1 MHTVSLK
8 SAFIKFPLSITL
20 EKMKTR
26 EAALYEI
33 RLKKLHF
40 SPFLTFPDHG
50 SSPGLWARLSG
61 GVKAGV
67 PAVLVRK
74 ASLPSNSSETPK
86 SAILTRPSLAVQ
98 RRRLD
103 GLMSRWIIFW

>member
-1 MHTVSLK
+1 M
-8 SAFIKFPLSITL
+8 
-20 EKMKTR
+20 
-26 EAALYEI
+26 
-33 RLKKLHF
+33 HF
-40 SPFLTFPDHG
+40 SSFLTFPDHG
-50 SSPGLWARLSG
+50 SSPGLCARLSG

>member
-1 MHTVSLK
+1 MHS
-8 SAFIKFPLSITL
+8 SNSPYSITL
-20 EKMKTR
+20 EKTETR
-26 EAALYEI
+26 EAALYAI
-33 RLKKLHF
+33 RLKNCISVLF
-40 SPFLTFPDHG
+40 SSFLTFPDHG
-50 SSPGLWARLSG
+50 SSPGLCARLSG